1 MSDFSDP
8 HLVGGQK
15 MVLRVTNSGH
25 TRQKLPGSFQVQK
38 GFVAIPF
45 KWADLKPGG
54 GLRIWE

>member
-1 MSDFSDP
+1 
-8 HLVGGQK
+8 